1 MSKFKYKKSILITV
15 AVAILMAFAV
25 AGCVLNIINIVK
37 SVGETLQVIGY
48 IIALAICLFTLACAV
63 GVFFFSFYTV
73 SEDAVTVRYGIFYEK
88 IAFSS
93 ITAVTVFKKT
103 DALVMYY
110 GNNKYQVILTAS
122 ENYDNF
128 VNSLI
133 EINPDIAYDIK
144 HTD

>member
-15 AVAILMAFAV
+15 AVAILMALAV

-37 SVGETLQVIGY
+37 SVGETLQIIGY
-48 IIALAICLFTLACAV
+48 IVALAICLFTLACAI

-73 SEDAVTVRYGIFYEK
+73 SEDAVTIRYGIFYEK
-88 IAFSS
+88 IVFSS
-93 ITAVTVFKKT
+93 ITAVTVFKRT

-110 GNNKYQVILTAS
+110 GNNKYQVILTDT

-128 VNSLI
+128 VKSLL
-133 EINPDIAYDIK
+133 EINPDIAYDVK
-144 HTD
+144 HID